1 MGGAVTPATR
11 DPNSVTVAQTT
22 AVSDSE
28 RLERELE
35 GGGAPSQRRRGYR
48 AGFLTRLWRIV
59 FRPTVT
65 DR

>member
-1 MGGAVTPATR
+1 MPATL
-11 DPNSVTVAQTT
+11 DQHSAPVAQTS

-35 GGGAPSQRRRGYR
+35 GGGAPSQRRRGHQ
-48 AGFLTRLWRIV
+48 AGLLTRLWRIV

-65 DR
+65 QRER